1 MAVNN
6 ISKIECTLLGINAMS
21 GAQGEAIHEEW
32 GKRFSQMT
40 SFLIDAEP
48 DDSEIV
54 LTKKFRDQIA
64 AAGISAM
71 AGKLCVLAVF
81 LDLTGELD
89 DARFQE
95 LSKCFFII

>member
-40 SFLIDAEP
+40 SFLIY
-48 DDSEIV
+48 
-54 LTKKFRDQIA
+54 L
-64 AAGISAM
+64 
-71 AGKLCVLAVF
+71 
-81 LDLTGELD
+81 
-89 DARFQE
+89 
-95 LSKCFFII
+95 

>member
-54 LTKKFRDQIA
+54 LTI
-64 AAGISAM
+64 
-71 AGKLCVLAVF
+71 F
-81 LDLTGELD
+81 LELTG
-89 DARFQE
+89 
-95 LSKCFFII
+95 